1 MKTANF
7 CTSACRYCRYYQPEG
22 RRGGMCQQLGVP
34 VQANWKAC
42 SLAVPPF
49 DSSWERFEEIVLLE
63 NSLSLNYSTDCLSIE
78 SSDSETVVKAK
89 QPATV

>member
-7 CTSACRYCRYYQPEG
+7 ITSSCRYCRYYKTEG

-42 SLAVPPF
+42 AFAIPPF
-49 DSSWERFEEIVLLE
+49 ASTWESLDTVVLLE
-63 NSLSLNYSTDCLSIE
+63 NSLSLPPANDFPAPKT
-78 SSDSETVVKAK
+78 SDSEPTLPVK
-89 QPATV
+89 QATVA